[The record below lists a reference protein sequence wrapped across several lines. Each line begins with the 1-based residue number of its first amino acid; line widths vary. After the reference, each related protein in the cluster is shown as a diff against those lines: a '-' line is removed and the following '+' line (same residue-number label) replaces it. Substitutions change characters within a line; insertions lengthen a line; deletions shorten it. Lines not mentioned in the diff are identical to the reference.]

1 MDMSQTGAGT
11 LSNAI
16 SIIIPVLNGEK
27 FIADAIRRALGQDCD
42 RPVEVIVVDDG
53 STDGTAAAAARFDGV
68 TLISTP
74 NGGQSA
80 ARNVGIARATG
91 DYLVFLDHDDILVPG
106 SLRINSGFLDRN
118 PDLGFVAGDVRSF
131 QTESDLAEIRAAL
144 PDSAVLPAL
153 GRRSYRD
160 LLRGRMFVPP
170 SMCMFR
176 RALVQKVGGFRQFA
190 GGEDLD
196 LFVRV
201 GREAGIGVHDYP
213 CTFYRR
219 HGTNLSRNV
228 ALMLA
233 STLSVLERQ
242 RAEANGDAE
251 DNAAIDEGRDHW
263 ITLLRPHLPNKALW
277 AAKEMRLSDAAY
289 TMAVWFRLRSAHMRA
304 RSEAPS

>member
-1 MDMSQTGAGT
+1 
-11 LSNAI
+11 LSDAI
-16 SIIIPVLNGEK
+16 SIIIPVLNGER
-27 FIADAIRRALGQDCD
+27 FIADAIRSALDQDCD
-42 RPVEVIVVDDG
+42 RGVEVIVVDDG
-53 STDGTAAAAARFDGV
+53 STDGTAAVAGRFEGV
-68 TLISTP
+68 TVISIP

-80 ARNVGIARATG
+80 ARNIGLARATG
-91 DYLVFLDHDDILVPG
+91 VYVVFLDHDDVLVPG
-106 SLRINSGFLDRN
+106 SLRLNAGFLDRN
-118 PDLGFVAGDVRSF
+118 PDLGFVAGDMRSF
-131 QTESDLAEIRAAL
+131 RTETELAAARAAL
-144 PDSAVLPAL
+144 PDSTMVPAL
-153 GRRSYRD
+153 ERRSYRD

-176 RALVQKVGGFRQFA
+176 RALVRKVGGFREFA

-201 GREAGIGVHDYP
+201 GRQAGIGVHDYP

-233 STLSVLERQ
+233 STLSVLEQQ
-242 RAEANGDAE
+242 RVEAQGDAE

-277 AAKEMRLSDAAY
+277 AAKEMRLRDAAY
-289 TMAVWFRLRSAHMRA
+289 AMSVWYRLRAAHMQA
-304 RSEAPS
+304 RSQVRA